1 MARPLILLLLLLP
14 LCACGVAAA
23 PCRVTGAVFKAIPFV
38 GHAAAAPLDACGD
51 VIDP

>member
-1 MARPLILLLLLLP
+1 MARRMLPLLVLLP

-38 GHAAAAPLDACGD
+38 GHAAAAPLDACGN